1 MPGRRYFTC
10 IYIYLG
16 DEKCAIQWG
25 KEPYPI
31 PSGILKMGIMK
42 SMDTKKQIEKDFKSA
57 LRAKD
62 EDRKRTLR
70 MVLSSI
76 KLAEVD
82 KGDSLDEGEVL
93 TILQKELKSRRE
105 SIADAEKADRP
116 DIVAESEDEI
126 RILEEYLPQP
136 LTEDE
141 IKILAKEAIAEVGA
155 STPQEMGK
163 VMKILMPRVKGRAEG
178 SLVSETVRELLVKN

>member
-1 MPGRRYFTC
+1 
-10 IYIYLG
+10 
-16 DEKCAIQWG
+16 
-25 KEPYPI
+25 
-31 PSGILKMGIMK
+31 MK
-42 SMDTKKQIEKDFKSA
+42 SMDTKTQIDKDFKTA

-82 KGDSLDEGEVL
+82 KGESLDEGEVL
-93 TILQKELKSRRE
+93 AVLQKELKSLRE
-105 SIADAEKADRP
+105 SIADAEKAGRP
-116 DIVAESEDEI
+116 DIVAESEVEI
-126 RILEEYLPQP
+126 KILKDYLPQA

-141 IKILAKEAIAEVGA
+141 IKELAKEAIAEVGA

-163 VMKILMPRVKGRAEG
+163 VMKVLMPRVQGRADG
-178 SLVSETVRELLVKN
+178 SLVSQIVRDLLNQD